1 MLTAVDTNILID
13 VLEADPEFGEM
24 SCQALKQA
32 SSEGGLLICDVVWAE
47 VFTLYHDQE
56 NALRKSFS
64 SMNMQ
69 FSPLTQQSSEMA
81 ANCWYAY
88 RKRAGDRR
96 RIAADFL
103 IGAHAMVQCD
113 RLLSRDRGFYRD
125 YFAALNVVDPLQV

>member
-13 VLEADPEFGEM
+13 VLEADPDFGEV

-32 SSEGGLLICDVVWAE
+32 SGEGGLLVCDVVWAE
-47 VFTLYHDQE
+47 VFTLYHNQE
-56 NALRKSFS
+56 DALRENFL
-64 SMNMQ
+64 SMNLK
-69 FSPLTQQSSEMA
+69 FSPLTQQA
-81 ANCWYAY
+81 AEVAAGCWQAY

-113 RLLSRDRGFYRD
+113 RLLSRDRGFYRC
-125 YFAALNVVDPLQV
+125 YFSSLNLIDPSQ